1 MNRTIP
7 HKSSTKLSR
16 PKINTNQKKTIQ
28 TSKKEQN
35 FKNSKKSTQQSFPLD
50 FSTPLSSSSSLSSLH
65 FTSTPLMTKSSTR
78 LSPLNS
84 QIHSSLSKRFFAI
97 NLVNSKTSPSP
108 PPPPK
113 TDTKKSSSFSESEL
127 SEEDEPEIEKPPLTV
142 DDFIILPSAIN
153 HLKYLNKDITDQNQ
167 RVGLRITV
175 DTGGCSGFQYIYTKE
190 TAPPLTKI
198 PDFYKALSSQI
209 EFEKPSDILGSA
221 GGQVMVNFADEKYFL
236 KEKQF
241 VVSDNVSLD
250 FLRNSQ
256 LEYKSELIRSGF
268 AIVNNPN
275 VDLACGCGTSF
286 SKKNAV

>member
-1 MNRTIP
+1 MNRTTP
-7 HKSSTKLSR
+7 PKSSTKLSK

-28 TSKKEQN
+28 TSKKQQN
-35 FKNSKKSTQQSFPLD
+35 FKHLKRSTQQSFTFD
-50 FSTPLSSSSSLSSLH
+50 CSTPPPPPPSSSSLYS
-65 FTSTPLMTKSSTR
+65 TSTPLMAKPSTR
-78 LSPLNS
+78 FSPLNS
-84 QIHSSLSKRFFAI
+84 QTHSSLSKRFFAI
-97 NLVNSKTSPSP
+97 NLVNSKTS
-108 PPPPK
+108 PPPK

-142 DDFIILPSAIN
+142 DDFIILPSAIK
-153 HLKYLNKDITDQNQ
+153 HLKHLNKDITDQNQ

-190 TAPPLTKI
+190 TAPPSTKI

-221 GGQVMVNFADEKYFL
+221 GGQVMVNFEDEKYFL